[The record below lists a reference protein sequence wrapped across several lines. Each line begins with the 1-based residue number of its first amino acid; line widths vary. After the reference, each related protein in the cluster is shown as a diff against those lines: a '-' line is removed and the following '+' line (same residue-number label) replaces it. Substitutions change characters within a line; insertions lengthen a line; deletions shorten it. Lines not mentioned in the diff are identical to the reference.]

1 MRSSGSISPAHEV
14 KQRARLH
21 GVVSQEPE
29 MSNGRP
35 NLLFFG
41 LIAASLCAAAVL
53 IGLLVT
59 DDVAGSKVA
68 MNHSPPHS
76 KSVAVD
82 DLRAAFTDAKKA
94 RDEPGPFASSYFCC
108 WLFE

>member
-1 MRSSGSISPAHEV
+1 
-14 KQRARLH
+14 
-21 GVVSQEPE
+21 

-53 IGLLVT
+53 IGLLA
-59 DDVAGSKVA
+59 AGDFAGPRVA

-76 KSVAVD
+76 QGGH
-82 DLRAAFTDAKKA
+82 R
-94 RDEPGPFASSYFCC
+94 
-108 WLFE
+108 